1 LFRKRK
7 ELEMPFY
14 YKIDN
19 TKENERRIA
28 SNLLK
33 LKSAFVENKIPVRGI
48 DKTLML
54 ATFNIREFDSGKFGE
69 RTNEPLYYLAEIIS
83 CFDIVAVQEVRE
95 DLAAL
100 NRLMRILGGWW
111 KCLLTDIT
119 RGGQGNGERLV
130 FLYDSRKIT
139 FGGLACEIV
148 IPPVKKEGKE
158 LIPSRQLARTPFM
171 VGFQSGWFKFTIC
184 TVHIYYGEAQA
195 LDPQRVEEIREIA
208 KFLASEAKEK
218 FSWAKN
224 MILLGDFNIFST
236 TDDTMK
242 AITDAGFFVPAQ
254 LQKLPSNIPQ
264 NKHYDQM
271 AFISPQIENQIQTC
285 DAGVFNYYNYV
296 YLDSDENTYTSE
308 MGKDYEEKPDAKKK
322 TTYYKQWRTHQMS
335 DHLPMWIELK
345 VDFGEEYLLSK
356 SKPPEG

>member
-1 LFRKRK
+1 
-7 ELEMPFY
+7 MPFY

-19 TKENERRIA
+19 TKENERRTA

-33 LKSAFVENKIPVRGI
+33 LKSAFVENKIPVRSI

-69 RTNEPLYYLAEIIS
+69 RTDEPLYYLAEIIS

-95 DLAAL
+95 DLTAL

-148 IPPVKKEGKE
+148 IPPVKKDGKE

-171 VGFQSGWFKFTIC
+171 VGFQAGWFKFMIC
-184 TVHIYYGEAQA
+184 TVHIYYGESQA
-195 LDPQRVEEIREIA
+195 VDPQRVEEIREIA

-218 FSWAKN
+218 FAWAKN

-236 TDDTMK
+236 TDETMK
-242 AITDAGFFVPAQ
+242 AITDAGFFVPEQ
-254 LQKLPSNIPQ
+254 LQKLPSNVPQ
-264 NKHYDQM
+264 DKHYDQM
-271 AFISPQIENQIQTC
+271 AFVSPQIENQIKSC
-285 DAGVFNYYNYV
+285 SAGVFNYYNYI
-296 YLDSDENTYTSE
+296 YLDADENTYASE
-308 MGKDYEEKPDAKKK
+308 MGKGYADKPDAKKK

-356 SKPPEG
+356 SKPPEIV